1 LLASLAAINFGQ
13 IEHSEQLD
21 YLLMEIKLIENS
33 AVSFALDREVQSI
46 LFGLLADE
54 KFLQQVADQAN
65 CQSIVFTEILFQPV
79 PYSPSTPKG
88 MPGELE
94 QYHQSPAHL
103 IINVPPSFMFA
114 AKLFQP
120 SRLCAIYQRITN

>member
-1 LLASLAAINFGQ
+1 
-13 IEHSEQLD
+13 
-21 YLLMEIKLIENS
+21 MEIKVIEGSEGDFAINQNS
-33 AVSFALDREVQSI
+33 RSI
-46 LFGLLADE
+46 LFELLTGE
-54 KFLQQVADQAN
+54 KFIQQVADQSN
-65 CQSIVFTEILFQPV
+65 CQSIVFTKILFQPV
-79 PYSPSTPKG
+79 PYSLSTPTG

-114 AKLFQP
+114 AKIFQP